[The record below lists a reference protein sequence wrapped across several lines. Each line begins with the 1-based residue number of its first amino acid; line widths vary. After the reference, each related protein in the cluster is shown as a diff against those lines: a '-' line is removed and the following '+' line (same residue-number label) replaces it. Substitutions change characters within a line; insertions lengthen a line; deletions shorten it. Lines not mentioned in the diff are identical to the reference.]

1 MRDGE
6 TAMLTWFENK
16 ASLIFGFRQ
25 ASLHSRSLA
34 ARRTWFCHISFPQRR
49 LNFRG
54 NRLHYIAVAAQN
66 SCILILT
73 TSVGGAD
80 KCHRA
85 YMVTSCRGSSALI
98 IPYWPIGASLIPA
111 IRRTDTHHFAHCF
124 PDGDAAQWWLVPK
137 VTPLRFRGLQR
148 QISGSG

>member
-85 YMVTSCRGSSALI
+85 YMVTSCRGSSGCFARWWHLTGLLAPLWSPLSDALTHTI
-98 IPYWPIGASLIPA
+98 SHIASPTAMPPSDDLSQSNS
-111 IRRTDTHHFAHCF
+111 FAF
-124 PDGDAAQWWLVPK
+124 
-137 VTPLRFRGLQR
+137 
-148 QISGSG
+148 